1 MRRKAVVT
9 SEVAI
14 QQPEAMRERKLPV
27 RELHRGERVVHKR
40 FLFFIFYFFK
50 DFIYSFLERGKRG
63 EIEGEKHKRVVVS
76 HAPSTGDLA
85 CNPGMCPDW
94 ESNWRPFHS
103 QAVTQSAE
111 PHKPGP
117 FCHLANI

>member
-94 ESNWRPFHS
+94 ELIRQPLGL
-103 QAVTQSAE
+103 QAGTQSTE
-111 PHKPGP
+111 PHQAGLVW
-117 FCHLANI
+117 HLF